1 MERRNLQQRVTCVRS
16 FGDIAWPARSPDL
29 TVRDFF
35 SVGVPERPYV
45 AEAYRDYL
53 RTQTSHC

>member
-1 MERRNLQQRVTCVRS
+1 MQQRVIRVRS

-29 TVRDFF
+29 TVPDFF
-35 SVGVPERPYV
+35 PVAVPERPGV
-45 AEAYRDYL
+45 PKAYHDYS